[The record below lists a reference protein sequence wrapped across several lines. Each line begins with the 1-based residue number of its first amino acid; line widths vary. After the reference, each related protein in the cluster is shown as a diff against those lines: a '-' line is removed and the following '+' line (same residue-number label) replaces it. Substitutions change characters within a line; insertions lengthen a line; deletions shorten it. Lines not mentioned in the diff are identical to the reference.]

1 MGIQDRDYYW
11 EKHKEAS
18 KINSR
23 DSFENLLNR
32 KPRGS
37 RRHKQNGIRYL
48 FYSLLALWGLGHG
61 ADTLLKY
68 LAAKKNTPPPIQIT
82 PAPIYSPPVVTEEPT
97 SGGVIL
103 RTDRQGHFRGT
114 VLVNNVPMPF
124 MIDTGATRTV
134 VPRRLASA
142 AGLAPGRYHRANT
155 AGGDVVEQE
164 TQISTLKIGN
174 AIIKN
179 LDASINEHLEEVLIG
194 MNTLKYFHITQND
207 NTLTLIA
214 KNQVANQFAQT
225 PIPYEAAPFVPL
237 TLPNQNALTP
247 NQPIRKPTTIKK
259 TVTCDARQVCTT
271 KFSDH

>member
-11 EKHKEAS
+11 EKYQQAS

-23 DSFENLLNR
+23 DSFENILNR
-32 KPRGS
+32 KTQSS
-37 RRHKQNGIRYL
+37 RRHKPNGIRYL
-48 FYSLLALWGLGHG
+48 FYALLALWGFGHG

-68 LAAKKNTPPPIQIT
+68 LAAKKNTHPPIQIT
-82 PAPIYSPPVVTEEPT
+82 PAPIYNPPVVTEEPT

-124 MIDTGATRTV
+124 LIDTGATRTV
-134 VPRRLASA
+134 VPRKFANA

-164 TQISTLKIGN
+164 TQIGTLKIGN

-214 KNQVANQFAQT
+214 KSQAANPFAQT
-225 PIPYEAAPFVPL
+225 PIPYEAAAVAPL
-237 TLPNQNALTP
+237 TLPNQNTVTP
-247 NQPIRKPTTIKK
+247 TQSIRKPTTIKK